1 MEKNYKKEKMID
13 SIKNYGVNLNLQK
26 IFLVI
31 IGIMLIF
38 SIAININYLTKT
50 PKVIEKEVVLEKE
63 IVKYVEKQGGTPT
76 DKFII
81 YLNSRIDPITA
92 KIIAKAV
99 DESSKKY
106 SLPRKLVLSIINKE
120 SFFNP
125 LSKSHKNC
133 VGLMQINPPQ
143 HKEKVKGIPKT
154 HLYHIGINID
164 IGCKIF
170 REYFDKS
177 KGDLHKTFHSYLG
190 KGASK
195 QRIDK
200 YKNDI
205 LYTFA
210 GLEMYEYIV
219 QKEKEKENGKKIVNI
234 INNPIIDGVLP
245 ESD

>member
-1 MEKNYKKEKMID
+1 MSQVKNIH
-13 SIKNYGVNLNLQK
+13 
-26 IFLVI
+26 
-31 IGIMLIF
+31 
-38 SIAININYLTKT
+38 
-50 PKVIEKEVVLEKE
+50 
-63 IVKYVEKQGGTPT
+63 
-76 DKFII
+76 
-81 YLNSRIDPITA
+81 
-92 KIIAKAV
+92 
-99 DESSKKY
+99 
-106 SLPRKLVLSIINKE
+106 KLVLSIINKE

-125 LSKSHKNC
+125 LSKSHKDC
-133 VGLMQINPPQ
+133 VGLMQVNPKA
-143 HKEKVKGIPKT
+143 HKEKVIGIPKT

-177 KGDLHKTFHSYLG
+177 KGDLHKTFHAYLG

-219 QKEKEKENGKKIVNI
+219 QKEKEKEIEIRKEIKLNGKNV
-234 INNPIIDGVLP
+234 INNNITTNNDGVLS

>member
-1 MEKNYKKEKMID
+1 MKKIKELKIIE
-13 SIKNYGVNLNLQK
+13 SITNLDFLKIVNIIVLLL
-26 IFLVI
+26 FLTS
-31 IGIMLIF
+31 LLL
-38 SIAININYLTKT
+38 NINYYLK
-50 PKVIEKEVVLEKE
+50 PQQIIEKEVIKKE
-63 IVKYVEKQGGTPT
+63 EIIKYVEKQGGTTT
-76 DKFII
+76 DKFIV

-92 KIIAKAV
+92 KTISKAV

-125 LSKSHKNC
+125 LAKSHKDC
-133 VGLMQINPPQ
+133 VGLMQVNPKA
-143 HKEKVKGIPKT
+143 HKEKVQNIPKT

-170 REYFDKS
+170 RQYFNET

-190 KGASK
+190 KRASN
-195 QRIDK
+195 QAINK

-210 GLEMYEYIV
+210 ELEMYEYIG
-219 QKEKEKENGKKIVNI
+219 QKEKKLNDEKIVINVDSNI
-234 INNPIIDGVLP
+234 VIQELD
-245 ESD
+245 